1 MESRPTAVLGRLAKE
16 TGGFVIENT
25 NNLGAGVAR
34 MQQERTT
41 YYLLGYQPM
50 NATMDGKFRRV
61 SVKVKRSKVSVRARP
76 GYLAVPQEAR

>member
-1 MESRPTAVLGRLAKE
+1 
-16 TGGFVIENT
+16 
-25 NNLGAGVAR
+25 